1 MGNGRRAPKNLADNG
16 PSGSDLVGGVG
27 TGLGLVSSMLP
38 GTAGDVLG
46 FGGTLLGLGNLGQ
59 QENPDPVGAFSSVA
73 GVADGLAGFMGADGA
88 SSVFGGV
95 GSGLGVVSGLMGFA
109 DDTQSWTD
117 RGVSLLDAGGNALS
131 LGANVL
137 TGGEFSLTAAG
148 SGLGGASTLLGTSV
162 AEIAAAGGTTAAG
175 AGGAV
180 IGAGVAGYGLGS
192 VINDAGTS
200 DGARHESFGEDIMTG
215 RDRTAVEAW
224 TDLCIEQAT
233 RQENDG
239 WRTARAIEG
248 AGASANE
255 WIDEHT
261 GTDSIGDAVQWAA
274 DTYAGIHEDGT
285 SIGAHL
291 GGAAATAVG
300 AIPAAA
306 FGAGISL
313 GRWSEEAMGED
324 NARAVRGG
332 IRGLASGMS
341 NVATGVTGALG
352 SLWD

>member
-1 MGNGRRAPKNLADNG
+1 MGNGRANKRLGDAG
-16 PSGSDLVGGVG
+16 PSGSDVLGGVG

-46 FGGTLLGLGNLGQ
+46 FGGSLIGLGNLGQ
-59 QENPDPVGAFSSVA
+59 SEDPSVLGALSSVTSIA
-73 GVADGLAGFMGADGA
+73 GGLAGFMEADGA
-88 SSVFGGV
+88 SSVFGGL
-95 GSGLGVVSGLMGFA
+95 GSGLGVVSGIAGAA
-109 DDTQSWTD
+109 DDTASGAD
-117 RGVSLLDAGGNALS
+117 RVVSGLDAYGNGLS
-131 LGANVL
+131 LAANVM

-162 AEIAAAGGTTAAG
+162 GEIAAAGGSTVLG

-180 IGAGVAGYGLGS
+180 VGAGVAGYGLGT

-200 DGARHESFGEDIMTG
+200 DGARHQSFGEDLMTG
-215 RDRTAVEAW
+215 QDRTAVEAW
-224 TDLCIEQAT
+224 TDFCIEQAT
-233 RQENDG
+233 DRENDA
-239 WRTARAIEG
+239 WREARGLERGG
-248 AGASANE
+248 AAANE
-255 WIDEHT
+255 WIDQAT
-261 GTDSIGDAVQWAA
+261 GTDALGDAVEFGA
-274 DTYAGIHEDGT
+274 DTVAGIHEWVGMN
-285 SIGAHL
+285 GAQL
-291 GGAAATAVG
+291 AGGVATAVG

-332 IRGLASGMS
+332 IRGLGSGLANTASGAMS
-341 NVATGVTGALG
+341 ALG